1 MIPLD
6 ETMSTLQLQTKNRD
20 IAANVGKLRK
30 SGQMP
35 VELYG
40 NKIAN
45 LHLSVSQTEFQKLL
59 RKAGEST
66 IVELLTED
74 GKKHN
79 VLIHHVQLH
88 YLTNLPIHADLLE
101 VSMTKKLIASV
112 ALEYSGESKAVREL
126 GGVLVKLLN
135 EVEVEC
141 LPADLPHNI
150 IVDLTKLV
158 TLSDNLHVRDLAI
171 PAKVTLLT
179 PIDELIVKVQPP
191 RNVEVDL
198 SAPIVEDVTKVEGVV
213 KEEPKEDADSK
224 EDKK

>member
-1 MIPLD
+1 
-6 ETMSTLQLQTKNRD
+6 MSTLQLQTKNRD

-88 YLTNLPIHADLLE
+88 YLTNLPIHCDFLE
-101 VSMTKKLIASV
+101 VSMTEKLIAKV
-112 ALEYSGESKAVREL
+112 ALEYVGESKAIKEL

-150 IVDLTKLV
+150 EVDLSKLV
-158 TLSDNLHVRDLAI
+158 GLSSHIYVKDLII
-171 PAKVTLLT
+171 PAKVSLLT
-179 PIDELIVKVQPP
+179 ETEDLVAKVQPP
-191 RNVEVDL
+191 RNVEAEL
-198 SAPIVEDVTKVEGVV
+198 AEPIVEDVTKVEGVV
-213 KEEPKEDADSK
+213 KEDEPLVDQTKAKE